1 MATAAIDRTTGAP
14 QPIGYSRSTLGR
26 IALVLRWIALIIAV
40 ILFLVPFYLVL
51 RNALSTEADITSP
64 NWTLFPKHLQ
74 WGNFQELFNDSQVPM
89 ARALYNSAVVGIL
102 GTGGQLL
109 LASMAGY
116 GLARIPYRHADKIFY
131 AIVATL
137 MIPAAVTFIPSFVV
151 VSSLGW
157 VSTLRGLIIP
167 TMFSGFATFLFR
179 QYFLNFPKELEEA
192 ARVDGAGYFGTFWRI
207 VVPNSLPF
215 FAALAAITFIANWNA
230 FLWPLVIGQDSS
242 SWTIQVAL
250 STFVTA
256 QTINIHELFMA
267 VAVSILPL
275 ILIFAFLQRYLI
287 QGVTQSGIKD

>member
-1 MATAAIDRTTGAP
+1 MAVSERTTGTP
-14 QPIGYSRSTLGR
+14 QPIGFSRSAWGR
-26 IALVLRWIALIIAV
+26 VGMVLRWIALFIAV
-40 ILFLVPFYLVL
+40 VLFLLPFYLIL
-51 RNALSTEADITSP
+51 RNALSTEADITAPS
-64 NWTLFPKHLQ
+64 WTVFPSHLQ
-74 WGNFQELFNDSQVPM
+74 WGNLKELFGDTEVPM

-102 GTGGQLL
+102 GTAGQLL

-137 MIPAAVTFIPSFVV
+137 MIPGAVTFIPSFIV

-157 VSTLRGLIIP
+157 VSSLRGLIIP
-167 TMFSGFATFLFR
+167 TLFSGFAAFLFR
-179 QYFLNFPKELEEA
+179 QYFLGFPRELEEA
-192 ARVDGAGYFGTFWRI
+192 ARVDGAGYFGVFWRI

-215 FAALAAITFIANWNA
+215 FAALAAITFIGNWNS

-242 SWTIQVAL
+242 SWTIQVAM
-250 STFVTA
+250 STFITA

-267 VAVSILPL
+267 GAVSILPL
-275 ILIFAFLQRYLI
+275 VLIFAFLQRYLI

>member
-1 MATAAIDRTTGAP
+1 MAASERTSGTLE
-14 QPIGYSRSTLGR
+14 PIGFSKSTAGR
-26 IALVLRWIALIIAV
+26 IGTVLRWIALFVAV
-40 ILFLVPFYLVL
+40 VLFLLPFYLIL
-51 RNALSTEADITSP
+51 RNALSTEADITAP
-64 NWTLFPKHLQ
+64 DWTLFPKSLQ
-74 WGNFQELFNDSQVPM
+74 WGNLSELFDDTTVPM
-89 ARALYNSAVVGIL
+89 GRALYNSAVVGIL
-102 GTGGQLL
+102 STGGQLL

-116 GLARIPYRHADKIFY
+116 GLARIPYKHADKIFY

-137 MIPAAVTFIPSFVV
+137 MIPAAVTFIPSFIV

-167 TMFSGFATFLFR
+167 TLFSGFAAFLFR
-179 QYFLNFPKELEEA
+179 QYFLGFPRELEEA
-192 ARVDGAGYFGTFWRI
+192 ARVDGAGYLGVFWRI

-215 FAALAAITFIANWNA
+215 FAAIAAITFIANWNS

-242 SWTIQVAL
+242 SWTVQVAM

>member
-1 MATAAIDRTTGAP
+1 MTLTERTTGTP
-14 QPIGYSRSTLGR
+14 QPIGFSRTALGR
-26 IALVLRWIALIIAV
+26 VGLVLRWIALFIAV
-40 ILFLVPFYLVL
+40 VLFLLPFYLIL
-51 RNALSTEADITSP
+51 RNALSTEADITAPS
-64 NWTLFPKHLQ
+64 WTLFPSHIQ
-74 WGNFQELFNDSQVPM
+74 WSNLSELFNDTEVPM

-102 GTGGQLL
+102 GTAGQLL

-137 MIPAAVTFIPSFVV
+137 MIPAAVTFIPSFIV

-157 VSTLRGLIIP
+157 VSSLRGLIIP
-167 TMFSGFATFLFR
+167 TLFSGFAAFLFR
-179 QYFLNFPKELEEA
+179 QYFLGFPRELEEA
-192 ARVDGAGYFGTFWRI
+192 ARVDGAGYFGVFWRI

-215 FAALAAITFIANWNA
+215 FAALAAITFIGNWNS

-242 SWTIQVAL
+242 SWTVQVAM

-275 ILIFAFLQRYLI
+275 VLIFAFLQRYLI

>member
-1 MATAAIDRTTGAP
+1 MAVSERTTGTP
-14 QPIGYSRSTLGR
+14 QPIGFSQSTAGR
-26 IALVLRWIALIIAV
+26 IGTVLRWIALCIAV
-40 ILFLVPFYLVL
+40 VLFLVPFYLIL
-51 RNALSTEADITSP
+51 RNALATESDITAPS
-64 NWTLFPKHLQ
+64 WTLFPSHLQ
-74 WGNFQELFNDSQVPM
+74 WGNIKELFNDSTVPM

-102 GTGGQLL
+102 GTAGQLL

-137 MIPAAVTFIPSFVV
+137 MIPGAVTFIPSFIV

-157 VSTLRGLIIP
+157 VSSLRGLIIP
-167 TMFSGFATFLFR
+167 TLFSGFAAFLFR
-179 QYFLNFPKELEEA
+179 QYFLGFPRELEEA
-192 ARVDGAGYFGTFWRI
+192 ARVDGAGYFGVFWRI

-215 FAALAAITFIANWNA
+215 FAAIAAITFIGNWNS

-242 SWTIQVAL
+242 SWTIQVAM
-250 STFVTA
+250 STFITA

-275 ILIFAFLQRYLI
+275 VLIFAFLQRYLI

>member
-1 MATAAIDRTTGAP
+1 MATAIDRTTGTP
-14 QPIGYSRSTLGR
+14 QPIGYSRGTLGK
-26 IALVLRWIALIIAV
+26 IALVLRWIALVIAV
-40 ILFLVPFYLVL
+40 VLFLLPFYLVL

-64 NWTLFPKHLQ
+64 EWTLFPKDLQ
-74 WGNFQELFNDSQVPM
+74 WGNISELFNDTQVPI

-102 GTGGQLL
+102 GTSGQLL

-116 GLARIPYRHADKIFY
+116 GLARIPYRHADKVFY

-137 MIPAAVTFIPSFVV
+137 MIPGAVTFIPSFIV

-157 VSTLRGLIIP
+157 VSSLRGLIIP
-167 TMFSGFATFLFR
+167 TLFSGFAAFLFR
-179 QYFLNFPKELEEA
+179 QYFLGFPRELEEA
-192 ARVDGAGYFGTFWRI
+192 ARVDGAGYFGVFWRI

-215 FAALAAITFIANWNA
+215 FAAIAAITFIGNWNS

-242 SWTIQVAL
+242 SWTIQVAM

-275 ILIFAFLQRYLI
+275 VLIFAFLQRYLI

>member
-1 MATAAIDRTTGAP
+1 MAVSERTTGTP
-14 QPIGYSRSTLGR
+14 QPIGFSQTAFGR
-26 IALVLRWIALIIAV
+26 VGMVLRWIALFIAV
-40 ILFLVPFYLVL
+40 VLFLLPFYLIL
-51 RNALSTEADITSP
+51 RNALSTEADITAPS
-64 NWTLFPKHLQ
+64 WTLFPSHLQ
-74 WGNFQELFNDSQVPM
+74 WGNIKELFDDTQVPM

-102 GTGGQLL
+102 GTAGQLL

-137 MIPAAVTFIPSFVV
+137 MIPGAVTFIPSFIV

-157 VSTLRGLIIP
+157 VSSLRGLIIP
-167 TMFSGFATFLFR
+167 TLFSGFAAFLFR
-179 QYFLNFPKELEEA
+179 QYFLGFPRELEEA
-192 ARVDGAGYFGTFWRI
+192 ARVDGAGYFGVFWRI

-215 FAALAAITFIANWNA
+215 FAALAAITFIGNWNS

-242 SWTIQVAL
+242 SWTIQVAM
-250 STFVTA
+250 STFITA

-275 ILIFAFLQRYLI
+275 VLIFAFLQRYLI

>member
-1 MATAAIDRTTGAP
+1 MADAERTTGTP
-14 QPIGYSRSTLGR
+14 KPIGFTQTPLGR
-26 IALVLRWIALIIAV
+26 VGTGLRWIALFIAV
-40 ILFLVPFYLVL
+40 VLFLLPFYLIL
-51 RNALSTEADITSP
+51 RNALSTEADITAP
-64 NWTLFPKHLQ
+64 TWTLFPSHLQ
-74 WGNFQELFNDSQVPM
+74 WGNISELFNDTTVPM
-89 ARALYNSAVVGIL
+89 ARALYNSAVVGVL
-102 GTGGQLL
+102 GTAGQLL

-137 MIPAAVTFIPSFVV
+137 MIPGAVTFIPSFIV

-157 VSTLRGLIIP
+157 VSSLRGLIIP
-167 TMFSGFATFLFR
+167 TLFSGFAAFLFR
-179 QYFLNFPKELEEA
+179 QYFLGFPRELEEA
-192 ARVDGAGYFGTFWRI
+192 ARVDGAGYFGVFWRI

-215 FAALAAITFIANWNA
+215 FAALAAITFIGNWNS

-242 SWTIQVAL
+242 SWTIQVAM
-250 STFVTA
+250 STFITA

-275 ILIFAFLQRYLI
+275 VLIFAFLQRYLI

>member
-1 MATAAIDRTTGAP
+1 MAVAERTTGTP
-14 QPIGYSRSTLGR
+14 QPIGFSRSVMGR
-26 IALVLRWIALIIAV
+26 VGMVLRWIALFIAV
-40 ILFLVPFYLVL
+40 VLFLIPFYLIL
-51 RNALSTEADITSP
+51 RNALSTEADITAPS
-64 NWTLFPKHLQ
+64 WTLFPSHLQ
-74 WGNFQELFNDSQVPM
+74 WSNISELFNDTEVPM
-89 ARALYNSAVVGIL
+89 ARALYNSAVVAVL

-137 MIPAAVTFIPSFVV
+137 MIPAAVTFIPSFIV

-157 VSTLRGLIIP
+157 VSSLRGLIIP
-167 TMFSGFATFLFR
+167 TLFSGFAAFLFR
-179 QYFLNFPKELEEA
+179 QYFLGFPKELEEA
-192 ARVDGAGYFGTFWRI
+192 ARVDGAGYFGVFWRI

-215 FAALAAITFIANWNA
+215 FAAIAAITFIANWNS

-242 SWTIQVAL
+242 SWTVQVAM

-275 ILIFAFLQRYLI
+275 VLIFAFLQRYLI

>member
-1 MATAAIDRTTGAP
+1 MAVAERTTGTP
-14 QPIGYSRSTLGR
+14 QPIGFSRSPMGIVGMVLGWV
-26 IALVLRWIALIIAV
+26 ALLIAV
-40 ILFLVPFYLVL
+40 VLFLIPFYLIL
-51 RNALSTEADITSP
+51 RNALSTEQDITAP
-64 NWTLFPKHLQ
+64 NWTVFPKDLQ
-74 WGNFQELFNDSQVPM
+74 WGNITELFNDTEVPM
-89 ARALYNSAVVGIL
+89 ARALYNSAVVAVL

-137 MIPAAVTFIPSFVV
+137 MIPAAVTFIPSFIV

-157 VSTLRGLIIP
+157 VSTLRGLIVP
-167 TMFSGFATFLFR
+167 TLFSGFAAFLFR
-179 QYFLNFPKELEEA
+179 QYFLGFPKELEEA
-192 ARVDGAGYFGTFWRI
+192 ARVDGAAYFGVFWRI

-215 FAALAAITFIANWNA
+215 FAAIAAITFIANWNS

-242 SWTIQVAL
+242 SWTVQVAM

-275 ILIFAFLQRYLI
+275 VLIFAFLQRYLI

>member
-1 MATAAIDRTTGAP
+1 MAAIERTAGTP
-14 QPIGYSRSTLGR
+14 QPIGYTRSPLG
-26 IALVLRWIALIIAV
+26 LLGSVLRWIALIVATV
-40 ILFLVPFYLVL
+40 LFMIPFYLVL
-51 RNALSTEADITSP
+51 RNALSTEADITAP
-64 NWTLFPKHLQ
+64 DWKFFPTDLQ
-74 WGNFQELFNDSQVPM
+74 WGNIGELFNDETVPM

-116 GLARIPYRHADKIFY
+116 GLARIPYRHADKVFY
-131 AIVATL
+131 AVMATL
-137 MIPAAVTFIPSFVV
+137 MIPAAVSFIPSFIV

-167 TMFSGFATFLFR
+167 TLFSGFAAFLFR
-179 QYFLNFPKELEEA
+179 QYFLGFPKELEEA
-192 ARVDGAGYFGTFWRI
+192 ARVDGAGYFATFWRI

-215 FAALAAITFIANWNA
+215 FAAIAAITFIGNWNS

-242 SWTIQVAL
+242 SWTVQVAM
-250 STFVTA
+250 STFITA
-256 QTINIHELFMA
+256 QTINIHQLFMA
-267 VAVSILPL
+267 AAVSILPL

>member
-1 MATAAIDRTTGAP
+1 MAVSERTTGTP
-14 QPIGYSRSTLGR
+14 QPIGFTQSALGR
-26 IALVLRWIALIIAV
+26 VGMVLRWIALFIAV
-40 ILFLVPFYLVL
+40 VLFLLPFYLIL
-51 RNALSTEADITSP
+51 RNALSTEADITAPS
-64 NWTLFPKHLQ
+64 WTLFPAHLQ
-74 WGNFQELFNDSQVPM
+74 WGNIKELFDDTQVPM
-89 ARALYNSAVVGIL
+89 ARALYNSAVVGVL
-102 GTGGQLL
+102 GTAGQLL

-137 MIPAAVTFIPSFVV
+137 MIPGAVTFIPSFIV

-157 VSTLRGLIIP
+157 VSSLRGLIIP
-167 TMFSGFATFLFR
+167 TLFSGFAAFLFR
-179 QYFLNFPKELEEA
+179 QYFLGFPRELEEA
-192 ARVDGAGYFGTFWRI
+192 ARVDGAGYFGVFWRI

-215 FAALAAITFIANWNA
+215 FAAIAAITFIGNWNS

-242 SWTIQVAL
+242 SWTIQVAM
-250 STFVTA
+250 STFITA

-275 ILIFAFLQRYLI
+275 VLIFAFLQRYLI

>member
-1 MATAAIDRTTGAP
+1 MAVAERTTGTP
-14 QPIGYSRSTLGR
+14 QPIGFSRSVMGR
-26 IALVLRWIALIIAV
+26 VGMVLRWIALFIAV
-40 ILFLVPFYLVL
+40 VLFLIPFYLIL
-51 RNALSTEADITSP
+51 RNALSTEADITAPS
-64 NWTLFPKHLQ
+64 WTLFPSHLQ
-74 WGNFQELFNDSQVPM
+74 WSNISELFNDTEVPM
-89 ARALYNSAVVGIL
+89 ARALYNSAVVAVL

-137 MIPAAVTFIPSFVV
+137 MIPAAVTFIPSFIV

-157 VSTLRGLIIP
+157 VSSLRGLIIP
-167 TMFSGFATFLFR
+167 TLFSGFAAFLFR
-179 QYFLNFPKELEEA
+179 QYFLGFPKELEEA
-192 ARVDGAGYFGTFWRI
+192 ARVDGAGYFGVFWRI

-215 FAALAAITFIANWNA
+215 FAALAAITFIANWNS

-242 SWTIQVAL
+242 SWTVQVAM

-275 ILIFAFLQRYLI
+275 VLIFAFLQRYLI

>member
-1 MATAAIDRTTGAP
+1 M
-14 QPIGYSRSTLGR
+14 L
-26 IALVLRWIALIIAV
+26 IAV
-40 ILFLVPFYLVL
+40 ILFLLPFYLIL
-51 RNALSTEADITSP
+51 RNALSTEADITAPS
-64 NWTLFPKHLQ
+64 WTLFPKHLQ
-74 WGNFQELFNDSQVPM
+74 WGNISELFNDSTVPM
-89 ARALYNSAVVGIL
+89 GRALYNSAVVGIV

-116 GLARIPYRHADKIFY
+116 GLARIPYRHADKVFY

-137 MIPAAVTFIPSFVV
+137 MIPGAVTFIPSFIV

-167 TMFSGFATFLFR
+167 TLFSGFAAFLFR
-179 QYFLNFPKELEEA
+179 QYFLNFPRELEEA
-192 ARVDGAGYFGTFWRI
+192 ARVDGAGHFGTFWRI

-215 FAALAAITFIANWNA
+215 FAAIAAITFIGNWNS

-242 SWTIQVAL
+242 SWTIQVAM

-275 ILIFAFLQRYLI
+275 VLIFAFLQRYLI